1 MEQGGVVVPK
11 LYGELITDS
20 KMRVDIVSYSGNR
33 QGGVEVGEVLEG
45 EGVRFVNP
53 ETKEQWYEVE
63 GEDNP
68 LKASQ
73 SKNETVTELK
83 AKLEELQAMV
93 DRLVGE

>member
-1 MEQGGVVVPK
+1 MPK

-45 EGVRFVNP
+45 EGVHFVNP
-53 ETKEQWYEVE
+53 LTGEQWFEA
-63 GEDNP
+63 ED
-68 LKASQ
+68 
-73 SKNETVTELK
+73 SKTNHSEPQQDTITELK

-93 DRLVGE
+93 DRLVGD